1 MIGRSPSVLSL
12 YQIWLLQQNF
22 IIQLHRYVYF
32 MIPSEG
38 DHAGSDVYHES
49 TGSFENNSYG
59 SNQLSLSHHGRHHSR
74 NNSFL
79 GIGTPPLLPSSVGE
93 INHHFQHQ
101 PESNFSLQSFMMSK
115 SSVMTALR
123 PQQHTQLKPKLLQ
136 EAPPVANS
144 SNPFALSEH
153 EREYLD
159 RIATT
164 NPVYTLFK
172 RLCVYFHGQYHLEE
186 IMWRENVS
194 RSELRTVL
202 STYQDIIVCCLHE

>member
-1 MIGRSPSVLSL
+1 M
-12 YQIWLLQQNF
+12 
-22 IIQLHRYVYF
+22 HRYVYF

-38 DHAGSDVYHES
+38 DHAADIQESGSY
-49 TGSFENNSYG
+49 ENSSYDSNHMQSHNSR
-59 SNQLSLSHHGRHHSR
+59 SI
-74 NNSFL
+74 SFL
-79 GIGTPPLLPSSVGE
+79 ELSQPLGDPQQLD
-93 INHHFQHQ
+93 
-101 PESNFSLQSFMMSK
+101 NFSLQSFV
-115 SSVMTALR
+115 SSSRSTAK
-123 PQQHTQLKPKLLQ
+123 PQ
-136 EAPPVANS
+136 PPLITKAKQFQDPLTNNAS
-144 SNPFALSEH
+144 TKNTNNPFALSDQ

-159 RIATT
+159 KIATT

>member
-1 MIGRSPSVLSL
+1 M
-12 YQIWLLQQNF
+12 YQVWLLQQNF

-38 DHAGSDVYHES
+38 DHAGSEMYYES
-49 TGSFENNSYG
+49 TGGSFENNSYG
-59 SNQLSLSHHGRHHSR
+59 SNNQLSHHGGRHHSNSR
-74 NNSFL
+74 TSSFL

-93 INHHFQHQ
+93 GINHHFQHQ
-101 PESNFSLQSFMMSK
+101 PESTFSLQSFMASK
-115 SSVMTALR
+115 SSVMSALR
-123 PQQHTQLKPKLLQ
+123 PQQNQQQQQQHTQLKPRLLQ
-136 EAPPVANS
+136 EAPAIN

-164 NPVYTLFK
+164 NPVFTLFK

>member
-1 MIGRSPSVLSL
+1 
-12 YQIWLLQQNF
+12 
-22 IIQLHRYVYF
+22 

-38 DHAGSDVYHES
+38 DHAASSEMYHES
-49 TGSFENNSYG
+49 NGSFENNSYG
-59 SNQLSLSHHGRHHSR
+59 SNQLSYQRHHSR
-74 NNSFL
+74 NSSFL
-79 GIGTPPLLPSSVGE
+79 GGLGSHTPPLLPSSVGE
-93 INHHFQHQ
+93 LNYHQ
-101 PESNFSLQSFMMSK
+101 QQPQPLDATNFSLQSFMTSK
-115 SSVMTALR
+115 SSVMTATSR
-123 PQQHTQLKPKLLQ
+123 PHQQQQQHTQLKPRLLH
-136 EAPPVANS
+136 EAPPVGNS